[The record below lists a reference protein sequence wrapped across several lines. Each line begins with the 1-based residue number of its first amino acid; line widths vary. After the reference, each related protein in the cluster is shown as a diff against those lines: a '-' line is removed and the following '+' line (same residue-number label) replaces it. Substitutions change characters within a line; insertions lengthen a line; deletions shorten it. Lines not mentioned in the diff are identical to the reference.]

1 MNIKDLENLK
11 DGQQVIEL
19 TGWVDN
25 IRDHGGLT
33 FVDLRDFTGSIQL
46 VFDKSGDV
54 DTKLKN
60 EFYISINGTFKKRD
74 EALINDKILFGDYE
88 IEVTDLIIINQSKTL
103 PFQIEDSIETDEN
116 IRLKYRYLDLRR
128 QPMKVNIMTRSNTFK
143 SIRSIMN
150 QLNIF
155 EIDTPTLIK
164 STPEGA
170 KDFLVPSRKSPSNF
184 YALPQSPQMYKQLFM
199 MSGFPNYYQIAKCYR
214 DEDSRKDRQP
224 EFTQLD
230 LEFSD
235 ASPELVKSKV
245 EEIVKFVFSDAYD
258 CKIKT
263 PFNTLTYE
271 EAINFYGTDKPD
283 LRIEEKIFDITD
295 IFTDTSIN
303 FLNDIL
309 SSQGSVKALHT
320 KELLTRKQIDDLD
333 TEIKELGSN
342 GLGWFKIEDTNIS
355 GPLAKLL
362 NDNEKSKLL
371 SYGSGTLLFQAGF
384 IKETANFLDVIRR
397 TVFQPLNNDVYSFVW
412 IEDFPFFEVEDGELQ
427 PSHHPFTSPKS
438 NEIFKDDP
446 TNATALHYDLVLN
459 GVELGSGSQRINNPE
474 IQTLVLEKWGLSK
487 EEISERF
494 GWFIEALSYGTPVH
508 AGFAIGIDR
517 LIAEVLNQPSIRDVI
532 PFPKTQSGLD
542 PLTNAPANI
551 CLLYTSPS
559 PRDAHESR
567 MPSSA

>member
-33 FVDLRDFTGSIQL
+33 FVDLRDFTGLIQL

-371 SYGSGTLLFQAGF
+371 SYGSGTLLFQAGI
-384 IKETANFLDVIRR
+384 IKEIANYLDVIRR
-397 TVFQPLNNDVYSFVW
+397 TVFQPLNSDVYSFVW

-551 CLLYTSPS
+551 EEEVLEEYNLKYINK
-559 PRDAHESR
+559 DE
-567 MPSSA
+567 

>member
-33 FVDLRDFTGSIQL
+33 FVDLRDFTGLIQL

-371 SYGSGTLLFQAGF
+371 SYGSGTLLFQAGI
-384 IKETANFLDVIRR
+384 IKEIANFLDVIRR

-446 TNATALHYDLVLN
+446 INATALHYDLVLN

-551 CLLYTSPS
+551 EEEVLEEYNLKYINK
-559 PRDAHESR
+559 DE
-567 MPSSA
+567 

>member
-303 FLNDIL
+303 FLDDIL

-371 SYGSGTLLFQAGF
+371 SYGSGTLLFQAGI
-384 IKETANFLDVIRR
+384 IKEIANFLDVIRR

-551 CLLYTSPS
+551 EEEVLEEYNLKYINK
-559 PRDAHESR
+559 DE
-567 MPSSA
+567 

>member
-33 FVDLRDFTGSIQL
+33 FVDLRDFTGLIQL

-271 EAINFYGTDKPD
+271 EAINLYGTDKPD

-295 IFTDTSIN
+295 IFTETSIN

-309 SSQGSVKALHT
+309 SSQGSIKALHT

-371 SYGSGTLLFQAGF
+371 SYGSGTLLFQAGI
-384 IKETANFLDVIRR
+384 IKEIANFLDVIRR
-397 TVFQPLNNDVYSFVW
+397 TVFQPLNNAVYSFVW

-551 CLLYTSPS
+551 EEEVLEEYNLKYINK
-559 PRDAHESR
+559 DE
-567 MPSSA
+567 

>member
-1 MNIKDLENLK
+1 MNIKDLEKLK
-11 DGQQVIEL
+11 DGQEVVEL
-19 TGWVDN
+19 TGWVDS

-33 FVDLRDFTGSIQL
+33 FVDLRDFTGLIQL
-46 VFDKSGDV
+46 VFDKSSDV

-60 EFYISINGTFKKRD
+60 EFYISINGSFKKRN
-74 EALINDKILFGDYE
+74 ENLINDKLLFGDYE
-88 IEVTDLIIINQSKTL
+88 IEVIDLKIINQSKTL

-150 QLNIF
+150 QLDIF

-235 ASPELVKSKV
+235 ANPEFVKSKV

-271 EAINFYGTDKPD
+271 DAINLYGTDKPD
-283 LRIEEKIFDITD
+283 LRIEETIFDITH

-303 FLNDIL
+303 FLKDIL
-309 SSQGSVKALHT
+309 SSQGTIKALHT

-333 TEIKELGSN
+333 TEIRDLGSN
-342 GLGWFKIEDTNIS
+342 GLGWFKIEDTTIS

-362 NDNEKSKLL
+362 SDNEQSILL
-371 SYGSGTLLFQAGF
+371 SYGSGTLLFQAGI
-384 IKETANFLDVIRR
+384 IKEIANFLDVIRR

-551 CLLYTSPS
+551 EEEVLEEYNLKYINK
-559 PRDAHESR
+559 DE
-567 MPSSA
+567 

>member
-33 FVDLRDFTGSIQL
+33 FVDLRDFTGLIQL

-245 EEIVKFVFSDAYD
+245 EEIVKFVFSDAYN

-371 SYGSGTLLFQAGF
+371 SYGSGTLLFQAGI
-384 IKETANFLDVIRR
+384 IKEIANFLDVIRR

-551 CLLYTSPS
+551 EEEVLEEYNLKYINK
-559 PRDAHESR
+559 DE
-567 MPSSA
+567 

>member
-33 FVDLRDFTGSIQL
+33 FVDLRDFTGLIQL

-342 GLGWFKIEDTNIS
+342 GLGWFKVEDTNIS

-371 SYGSGTLLFQAGF
+371 SYGSGTLLFQAGI
-384 IKETANFLDVIRR
+384 IKEIANFLDVIRR

-551 CLLYTSPS
+551 EEEVLEEYNLKYINK
-559 PRDAHESR
+559 DE
-567 MPSSA
+567 

>member
-33 FVDLRDFTGSIQL
+33 FVDLRDFTGLIQL

-74 EALINDKILFGDYE
+74 GALINDKILFGDYE

-258 CKIKT
+258 CKIIT

-309 SSQGSVKALHT
+309 SSQGSIKALHT

-342 GLGWFKIEDTNIS
+342 GLGWFKIDDTNIS

-371 SYGSGTLLFQAGF
+371 SYGSGTLLFQAGI
-384 IKETANFLDVIRR
+384 IKEIANYLDVIRR

-551 CLLYTSPS
+551 EEEVLEEYNLKYINK
-559 PRDAHESR
+559 DE
-567 MPSSA
+567 

>member
-33 FVDLRDFTGSIQL
+33 FVDLRDFTGLIQL

-362 NDNEKSKLL
+362 NDNEKSNLL

-551 CLLYTSPS
+551 EEEVLEEYNLKYINK
-559 PRDAHESR
+559 DE
-567 MPSSA
+567 

>member
-33 FVDLRDFTGSIQL
+33 FVDLRDFTGLIQL

-103 PFQIEDSIETDEN
+103 PFQIKDSIETDEN

-371 SYGSGTLLFQAGF
+371 LYGSGTLLFQAGF

-551 CLLYTSPS
+551 EEEVLEEYNLKYINK
-559 PRDAHESR
+559 DE
-567 MPSSA
+567 

>member
-33 FVDLRDFTGSIQL
+33 FVDLRDFTGLIQL

-309 SSQGSVKALHT
+309 SSQGSIKALHT

-371 SYGSGTLLFQAGF
+371 SYGSGTLLFQAG
-384 IKETANFLDVIRR
+384 INKEIANFLDVIRR

-551 CLLYTSPS
+551 EEEVLEEYNLKYINK
-559 PRDAHESR
+559 DE
-567 MPSSA
+567 

>member
-283 LRIEEKIFDITD
+283 LRIEEKIFDITE

-384 IKETANFLDVIRR
+384 IKEIANFLDVIRR
-397 TVFQPLNNDVYSFVW
+397 TVFQPLTNDVYSFVW

-551 CLLYTSPS
+551 EEEVLEEYNLKYINK
-559 PRDAHESR
+559 DE
-567 MPSSA
+567 

>member
-11 DGQQVIEL
+11 DGQQVIGL

-33 FVDLRDFTGSIQL
+33 FVDLRDFTGLIQL

-74 EALINDKILFGDYE
+74 AALINDKILFGDYE

-309 SSQGSVKALHT
+309 SSQGSIKALHT

-371 SYGSGTLLFQAGF
+371 SYGSGTLLFQAGI
-384 IKETANFLDVIRR
+384 IKEIANFLDVIRR

-551 CLLYTSPS
+551 EEEVLEEYNLKYINK
-559 PRDAHESR
+559 DE
-567 MPSSA
+567 

>member
-1 MNIKDLENLK
+1 LNIKDLENLK
-11 DGQQVIEL
+11 DGQQLIEL

-33 FVDLRDFTGSIQL
+33 FVDLRDFTGLIQL

-371 SYGSGTLLFQAGF
+371 SYGSGTLLFQAGI
-384 IKETANFLDVIRR
+384 IKEIANFLDVIRR

-551 CLLYTSPS
+551 EEEVLEEYNLKYINK
-559 PRDAHESR
+559 DE
-567 MPSSA
+567 

>member
-1 MNIKDLENLK
+1 MNIKDLEKLK
-11 DGQQVIEL
+11 DGQEVVEL
-19 TGWVDN
+19 TGWVDS

-33 FVDLRDFTGSIQL
+33 FVDLRDFTGLIQL
-46 VFDKSGDV
+46 VFDKSSDV

-60 EFYISINGTFKKRD
+60 EFYISINGSFKKRN
-74 EALINDKILFGDYE
+74 ENLINDKLLFGDYE
-88 IEVTDLIIINQSKTL
+88 IEVIDLKIINQSKTL
-103 PFQIEDSIETDEN
+103 PFQIEDSIETDES

-150 QLNIF
+150 QLDIF

-235 ASPELVKSKV
+235 ANPEFVKSKV
-245 EEIVKFVFSDAYD
+245 EQIVKFVFSDAYD

-271 EAINFYGTDKPD
+271 DAINLYGTDKPD
-283 LRIEEKIFDITD
+283 LRIEETIFDITH

-303 FLNDIL
+303 FLKDIL
-309 SSQGSVKALHT
+309 SSQGTIKALHT
-320 KELLTRKQIDDLD
+320 KELLTRKQIDALD
-333 TEIKELGSN
+333 TEIRDLGSN
-342 GLGWFKIEDTNIS
+342 GLGWFKIEDTTIS

-362 NDNEKSKLL
+362 SDNEQSILL
-371 SYGSGTLLFQAGF
+371 SYGSGTLLFQAGI
-384 IKETANFLDVIRR
+384 IKEIANYLDVIRR
-397 TVFQPLNNDVYSFVW
+397 TVFQPLNKDIYSFVW

-542 PLTNAPANI
+542 PLTNAPASIEEEVLQEYNLKYI
-551 CLLYTSPS
+551 NK
-559 PRDAHESR
+559 DE
-567 MPSSA
+567 